1 MPWQKKELQV
11 EQYGLFPLKKQMRP
25 NLQYP
30 LSRSQKYRPG
40 AKPPIGRSAISP
52 RKGSN
57 ESQRGAKSAEVS
69 AAELLT
75 RLESDI
81 TGVISVLNNQMNAAL
96 SSVSEL
102 AQARSGDHARAVVRT
117 APLDRA
123 TATFK
128 RLVAEMVD
136 DQLAEMLPPL
146 IAHRNEIAYAEMENR
161 ASDLPEEFRRR
172 AVETLDHV
180 LALAGVQSYDA
191 RAGESFDPLIHLA
204 VAEIRREDLPNGAI
218 VEQIQRGF
226 RSSRGKILVP
236 AKVRINRR

>member
-1 MPWQKKELQV
+1 MTKKRTSSRTIRTVSPKKTEASKS
-11 EQYGLFPLKKQMRP
+11 LKPAIKE
-25 NLQYP
+25 
-30 LSRSQKYRPG
+30 SKVSIRSQTSVDR
-40 AKPPIGRSAISP
+40 AAISSG
-52 RKGSN
+52 KGSSA
-57 ESQRGAKSAEVS
+57 SQPGAKSAEVS
-69 AAELLT
+69 AAELLA
-75 RLESDI
+75 RIEGDI

-146 IAHRNEIAYAEMENR
+146 IGHRNEIAYAETENS
-161 ASDLPEEFRRR
+161 ASNLPEEFRRR

-180 LALAGVQSYDA
+180 LVLAGVQSYDA

-204 VAEIRREDLPNGAI
+204 VAEIRREDLPNGTI

-236 AKVRINRR
+236 AKVRVNRR

>member
-1 MPWQKKELQV
+1 MAKKRTSRRTIRTV
-11 EQYGLFPLKKQMRP
+11 SLKKTNATKP
-25 NLQYP
+25 
-30 LSRSQKYRPG
+30 SRS
-40 AKPPIGRSAISP
+40 PIKESKVSTRSQTSVGHSAISP
-52 RKGSN
+52 RTGSN
-57 ESQRGAKSAEVS
+57 ALQPIAKSTEVS

-75 RLESDI
+75 RLEGDI
-81 TGVISVLNNQMNAAL
+81 TSVISVLNNQMNAAL
-96 SSVSEL
+96 SSVGEL
-102 AQARSGDHARAVVRT
+102 ARARSGDHARSVVRT

-146 IAHRNEIAYAEMENR
+146 IAHRNEVAYAETEN
-161 ASDLPEEFRRR
+161 SEHDLPEAFRRR

-180 LALAGVQSYDA
+180 LALAGVQSYDV

-236 AKVRINRR
+236 AKVRVNRR

>member
-1 MPWQKKELQV
+1 MAKKRISGRTV
-11 EQYGLFPLKKQMRP
+11 RTVSSKKTDTTK
-25 NLQYP
+25 
-30 LSRSQKYRPG
+30 LSRATIKESKVPTRSQ
-40 AKPPIGRSAISP
+40 ASVGRSAISP

-57 ESQRGAKSAEVS
+57 ESPRGAKSAEVS

-75 RLESDI
+75 RLEGDI
-81 TGVISVLNNQMNAAL
+81 TSVISVLNNQMNAAL
-96 SSVSEL
+96 SSVGEL
-102 AQARSGDHARAVVRT
+102 ARARSGDHARSVVRT

-146 IAHRNEIAYAEMENR
+146 IAHRNEIAYAETENR

-204 VAEIRREDLPNGAI
+204 VAESRRDDLSNGAI
-218 VEQIQRGF
+218 VEQIQGGF

-236 AKVRINRR
+236 AKVRVNRR

>member
-1 MPWQKKELQV
+1 MAKKRTSSRIIRTV
-11 EQYGLFPLKKQMRP
+11 AFKKAAVSKPSRSTKKQP
-25 NLQYP
+25 KA
-30 LSRSQKYRPG
+30 STRSQTSVSG
-40 AKPPIGRSAISP
+40 SAISS
-52 RKGSN
+52 RKGRN

-75 RLESDI
+75 RLEGDI
-81 TGVISVLNNQMNAAL
+81 TSVISVLNNQMNAAL
-96 SSVSEL
+96 SSVGEL
-102 AQARSGDHARAVVRT
+102 ARARSGDHARSVVRT

-146 IAHRNEIAYAEMENR
+146 IAHRNEIAYTETENR
-161 ASDLPEEFRRR
+161 TSDLPEEFRCR
-172 AVETLDHV
+172 AAETLDHV

-191 RAGESFDPLIHLA
+191 RTGESFDPLIHLA
-204 VAEIRREDLPNGAI
+204 VAEIHREDLPNGAI